1 MCRDQIFYPVGLSL
15 SDWPSIT
22 ASLHFKIIIVLAG
35 DLSQGLWE
43 ERLRRDDL
51 HQRAPLQRGRPGP
64 DR

>member
-15 SDWPSIT
+15 SDRPSIK
-22 ASLHFKIIIVLAG
+22 FKIIIVLAG